1 MNKKVLVVDD
11 DEVVRHTVKRV
22 LEQFGFEVTTV
33 PGGQEC
39 LDTLKRG
46 FHGLILMDIAMPH
59 MDGWETIE
67 EMVKTGYTEH
77 NIICML
83 TGKETPDE
91 KMNQFKEYV
100 LDYIKKPF
108 NNKELVEI
116 VKQYLSYL

>member
-11 DEVVRHTVKRV
+11 DDVVRHTVKRI
-22 LEQFGFEVTTV
+22 LEEFGFEVMSV
-33 PGGQEC
+33 NSGQACIE
-39 LDTLKRG
+39 TLKQG
-46 FHGLILMDIAMPH
+46 FNGLILMDIVMPQ

-67 EMVKTGYTEH
+67 EMIKTGNTEH

-83 TGKETPDE
+83 TGQETPDE
-91 KMNQFKEYV
+91 KMDQFKEYV

-108 NNKELVEI
+108 KNNELVAI